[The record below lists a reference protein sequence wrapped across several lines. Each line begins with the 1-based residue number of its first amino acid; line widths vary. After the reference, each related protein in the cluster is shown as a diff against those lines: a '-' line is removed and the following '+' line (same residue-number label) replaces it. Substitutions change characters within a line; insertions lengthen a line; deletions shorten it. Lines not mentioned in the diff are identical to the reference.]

1 MPTNDLRHLPATLPW
16 DAPAYLLLDGISV
29 EPLAQRLYEW
39 SAVPDFDVVYLETP
53 WAELADVSPCLVR
66 LNGQQDPA
74 LTAFLHNSQ
83 HEWGYLLFT
92 RASRDE
98 LLAHLRW
105 LVCVRH
111 PLGEEVLLRLAD
123 PAVIHGLLGP
133 ALQEADATLFGP
145 VEQIV
150 AADRIQSCWHLH
162 QRPGRADLARHD
174 RRYQLSDAQLER
186 LGEVAFRCIL
196 IRLDQHLRE
205 YFPDYPQTL
214 HPPERWQ
221 HVQTLAQQ
229 AYAQGFHSEHEIT
242 LYANIF
248 GFLGDGALQEHADIA
263 ELLAQKSALTP
274 TQRIEQAADMAY
286 ARAQSA
292 QRISS

>member
-1 MPTNDLRHLPATLPW
+1 MPANDLRQLPAALPW
-16 DAPAYLLLDGISV
+16 DTPAYLLLDGISV
-29 EPLAQRLYEW
+29 ETLAQRLYEW
-39 SAVPDFDVVYLETP
+39 SESPDFDVVYLETP

-74 LTAFLHNSQ
+74 LSAFIENS
-83 HEWGYLLFT
+83 HDEWGYLLFS
-92 RASRDE
+92 RASREE
-98 LLAHLRW
+98 LLSHLRW

-111 PLGEEVLLRLAD
+111 PLGEEMLLRLAD
-123 PAVIHGLLGP
+123 PAVVHALLGQS
-133 ALQEADATLFGP
+133 ARDNDVTLFGP
-145 VEQIV
+145 IEQFV
-150 AADRIQSCWHLH
+150 AADRMQNGWHQL
-162 QRPGRADLARHD
+162 QRPGSATAARHD
-174 RRYQLSDAQLER
+174 RPYQLSESQLEM
-186 LGEVAFRCIL
+186 LGDVSFRGIL
-196 IRLDQHLRE
+196 IRLDEHMRD
-205 YFPDYPQTL
+205 YFPGYQQAL
-214 HPPERWQ
+214 NPPERWQ

-263 ELLAQKSALTP
+263 ELLTQKSSLTP
-274 TQRIEQAADMAY
+274 SQRIEQAADLAY